1 MNSTAAILHAGIDRL
16 LKPRSIAF
24 VGGGGA
30 ADAIRLVKSKGYD
43 GRIFSVHPK
52 LESIEGI
59 ACAPSVAALPE
70 APDAAFVAVS
80 GRAAVDVVRD
90 LAAVG
95 TGGALCYA
103 AGFAETGEA
112 GRVLQDELVAA
123 AGEMALVGP
132 NCFGLVNFV
141 NHGSLWPRPFP
152 ENDGGTGVGAVVQ
165 SGNLA
170 INLVNSQR
178 SVPWSYVVS
187 IGNQA
192 VLGVEDFVNHFALD
206 PEIKA
211 IGLYLEGLRDVAA
224 FHQAALLAADNNKP
238 IVVLKSGA
246 SELGAQLAMSH
257 TSSLAGSDEFYNALF
272 ERTGAIRVRTV
283 PEMEE
288 TLKLLSTS
296 GGPHGRRITVMSAS
310 GGDAGMA
317 ADLASEAGLEFVQP
331 EAAHVKAVQAE
342 LPDYAHV
349 SNPLDFTAVMWG
361 QEEPLTRV
369 FTEMMSSPCDQAV
382 LIVDSSCYDLDTDGH
397 VQAMVSA
404 LSKANHATGVPAARV
419 SINPESISRK
429 QRAAALQSGVVPLQ
443 GIDEAM
449 RAIAGAARYHEW
461 QSARAE
467 APKTL
472 PLLNVGGEPAKDS
485 ILLDEQTSKAGLAR
499 HGLSVP
505 ASRAAGFDQLAEV
518 AEEVG
523 FPVVMK
529 ALTAKLPHKTEA
541 GAVVLGVA
549 DRDAAR
555 SAGEK
560 IRASVNRYDPAIT
573 VDRFLVEKM
582 ADKPVAE
589 LIVGIKR
596 DPAFGLALVVGLG
609 GIFVELARQAEVI
622 LLPTTRERVEAAL
635 TTGVLGALLRGFR
648 GRAAGDVAA
657 TIDAVM
663 AVAKFAEANS
673 DHIVELDVNPL
684 MIMAEGRG
692 VVAVDA
698 LVRASGE
705 LR

>member
-1 MNSTAAILHAGIDRL
+1 MNSTSSLLHTNIDRL

-30 ADAIRLVKSKGYD
+30 ADAIRLVKSKGYG

-52 LESIEGI
+52 LDSIEDI
-59 ACAPSVAALPE
+59 ACVPSVSALPE

-80 GRAAVDVVRD
+80 GRAAVDVVRE
-90 LAAVG
+90 LAAIG
-95 TGGALCYA
+95 ACGALCYA
-103 AGFAETGEA
+103 AGFAESGEA
-112 GRVLQDELVAA
+112 GRALQDELVAA
-123 AGEMALVGP
+123 AGNMALVGP

-152 ENDGGTGVGAVVQ
+152 ENDGGTGVAAVVQ

-192 VLGVEDFVNHFALD
+192 VLGVEHFVNHFALD
-206 PEIKA
+206 PDIKA
-211 IGLYLEGLRDVAA
+211 IGVYLEGLRDVPA

-238 IVVLKSGA
+238 VVVLKSG
-246 SELGAQLAMSH
+246 SSQLGAQLAMSH

-272 ERTGAIRVRTV
+272 ERTGIIRVRTV

-296 GGPHGRRITVMSAS
+296 GGPRGRRVTVMSAS

-317 ADLASEAGLEFVQP
+317 ADMASEAGLEFVQP
-331 EAAHVKAVQAE
+331 DAVHVKAVEAE

-397 VQAMVSA
+397 VHAMVSA
-404 LSKANHATGVPAARV
+404 LAMASHATGVPAARV
-419 SINPESISRK
+419 SINPESMSRR
-429 QRAAALQSGVVPLQ
+429 QRAAALQAGVVPLQ
-443 GIDEAM
+443 GLDEAM
-449 RAIAGAARYHEW
+449 RAIASAARYREW
-461 QSARAE
+461 QSARAD
-467 APKTL
+467 AQTPL
-472 PLLNVGGEPAKDS
+472 PLLDVGGEQAKGS
-485 ILLDEQTSKAGLAR
+485 ILLDEHTSKAGLAR
-499 HGLSVP
+499 YGLAVP
-505 ASRAAGFDQLAEV
+505 AGGAVGFEQLADA

-523 FPVVMK
+523 FPVVIK

-549 DRDAAR
+549 NKGEAR
-555 SAGEK
+555 AAGEK
-560 IRASVNRYDPAIT
+560 IRASVANYDPAIA
-573 VDRFLVEKM
+573 VDMFLVEKM

-596 DPAFGLALVVGLG
+596 DPSFGLALVIGLG
-609 GIFVELARQAEVI
+609 GIFVELTRQAEVI
-622 LLPTTRERVEAAL
+622 LLPTTRERIEAAL
-635 TTGVLGALLRGFR
+635 TTGVLGELLRGFR
-648 GRAAGDVAA
+648 GRSAGDVDAA
-657 TIDAVM
+657 AAAIM
-663 AVAKFAEANS
+663 AIAKFAEANS
-673 DHIVELDVNPL
+673 DRIVELDVNPL
-684 MIMAEGRG
+684 MIMPAGRG